1 MFNATA
7 TPWIPTEYED
17 FYSVVGT
24 IEVYEQILG
33 KSQAHNSLKS
43 LVSEAGVEPARPEGH
58 GILSRTGRDFA
69 DTAKCCS
76 RLSYSDIAGIPDG
89 VEFGMSLDK

>member
-33 KSQAHNSLKS
+33 KSQARNSLKE
-43 LVSEAGVEPARPEGH
+43 LVPEAGVEPARPKGH
-58 GILSRTGRDFA
+58 GILSPARLPVPPLRHLERHYP
-69 DTAKCCS
+69 TA
-76 RLSYSDIAGIPDG
+76 RGH
-89 VEFGMSLDK
+89 VN